1 MKKMDSLTWEQVYS
15 HWKYNCYFE
24 SSILQNPVIPREIH
38 VEYNRPDEIF
48 YGYDW
53 ISNKE
58 HERRKEI
65 ISANPIQFLYF
76 TEPTNKGTIHTLRM
90 LVDAKDDEE
99 RAAVWICAFA
109 KEVMENHTGNI
120 FRMADLLWR
129 VSNDFLSERYYM
141 WHHAMRKLV
150 PVVFVKDM
158 LSENVQIN
166 TVEPII
172 SLASLNAALILHE
185 YTPTLYSSLD
195 PGKSMEDYTIR
206 R

>member
-1 MKKMDSLTWEQVYS
+1 MKKMDSFTWEQVYS
-15 HWKYNCYFE
+15 HWQHNYYFGP
-24 SSILQNPVIPREIH
+24 SILHNPIIPREIH

-53 ISNKE
+53 ISNDE
-58 HERRKEI
+58 YERRKEI
-65 ISANPIQFLYF
+65 ISTNPTQFLYF

-90 LVDAKDDEE
+90 LVDAKDEEE
-99 RAAVWICAFA
+99 RAAVWMCAFA

-120 FRMADLLWR
+120 FRIADQLWK

-150 PVVFVKDM
+150 PEMFVKDL

-166 TVEPII
+166 TVESII
-172 SLASLNAALILHE
+172 DLASLNAALILHE

-195 PGKSMEDYTIR
+195 LGKTMEDYTIR